1 MSVAKIAADRA
12 ENAGGA
18 NGANSAVGSAG
29 ADSAAG
35 ADSSAGA
42 DGATGA
48 ASGGEKVIDYKS
60 TINLP
65 QTEFPMKADLARRE
79 PGQLARWAEMRIYE
93 RIREVSRGRPMFVL
107 HDGPPYANGVIH
119 LGHAVNKILKDIV
132 VKSHTMDGKDAPYI
146 PGWDCHGLPIE
157 LAVEK
162 KHGKP
167 GQKLDAVAFRAAC
180 RAFAS
185 AQVDAQRADFKRL
198 GVFGDWERPY
208 LTMDPRYEAQ
218 QIRALGKIIA
228 NGHLYRGA
236 KPVHWCLD
244 CRSALAEAEVEYED
258 KNSRAIDVA
267 FRVVDLE
274 DFARRTG
281 IEAAGMEAARLGG
294 GVSVVIWTTTP
305 WTLPANEAVAVNAE
319 LRYVAVLVERAGA
332 PEVLVLAAALMDA
345 SLERFGVTLL
355 AVLGE
360 FDGRVLEGVQLAHP
374 WLPKQV
380 PMILGEHVTL
390 EAGTGAVHTAP
401 AHGQEDYVV
410 GVRYGLPL
418 VNPVGP
424 DGRFVAGTPLVEGVR
439 VADAEAIVM
448 AQLESTG
455 ALLHQRP
462 LRHSYP
468 HCWRHKTPL
477 IFRATPQWFISM
489 EQRELR
495 EQTLRDIPQVQWT
508 PSWGQQRMT
517 SMIETRP
524 DWCVSRQRIW
534 GLPLALFLHKETATL
549 HPRTQELL
557 LEVAARVEKGGIDA
571 WFALDPAELLGADAA
586 QYDKLTDVMDVW
598 ADSGLSFEC
607 VAAIR
612 DDFHAPVDLYL
623 EGSDQHRGWFHSGL
637 LMSEAL
643 YARAPY
649 RGVLTHG
656 FTVDDK
662 GRKMSK
668 SLGNGIEPQDIMKTL
683 GADMLRLWIAATDYS
698 NEMSLSQE
706 ILKRMSDSYRRMRNT
721 MRFLLGNLH
730 DFEPGDVASGDALA
744 PSGVGAL
751 AVSEMVALDRWAL
764 ARTQQLQGEIE
775 TAYRDYAFHL
785 IYQKVHNFCVVDLG
799 GFYLDILKDRLY
811 TTPAGSHARRSA
823 QNAMWHIAESMV
835 RWLAPILSFTAE
847 ELWGHL
853 RGERPESVF
862 LATWHA
868 LPSLPVETID
878 WPALIA
884 LRGDVSRE
892 LERLRIAGEIGAP
905 LDAELDVWCDAVH
918 YPRLSALG
926 AELRFLMI
934 TSEARVHLGTAPPD
948 AVAAAAFGGAAAE
961 TADARA
967 PVAAGVWIRVKP
979 SEHAKC
985 IRCWHHRPDVGA
997 VAEHPAI
1004 CGRCV
1009 SNLALPGETRRFS

>member
-1 MSVAKIAADRA
+1 MSEPV
-12 ENAGGA
+12 
-18 NGANSAVGSAG
+18 V
-29 ADSAAG
+29 
-35 ADSSAGA
+35 
-42 DGATGA
+42 
-48 ASGGEKVIDYKS
+48 DYKT

-65 QTEFPMKADLARRE
+65 QTDFPMKADLARRE
-79 PGQLARWAEMRIYE
+79 PAQLAKWENQRIYE
-93 RIREVSRGRPMFVL
+93 RIREVSRGRPAFVL

-162 KHGKP
+162 KHGRP
-167 GQKLDAVAFRAAC
+167 GGKLDAVAFRAAC
-180 RAFAS
+180 RTFAA

-198 GVFGDWERPY
+198 GVFGDWEHPY

-267 FRVVDLE
+267 FRVVE
-274 DFARRTG
+274 PADFARRTG
-281 IEAAGMEAARLGG
+281 IDPARLGKA
-294 GVSVVIWTTTP
+294 VAVVIWTTTP
-305 WTLPANEAVAVNAE
+305 WTLPANEAVAVNEAF
-319 LRYVAVLVERAGA
+319 RYVAVAVDRAGA
-332 PEVLVLAAALMDA
+332 REVLVLAADLKDA
-345 SLERFGVTLL
+345 SLERFGLPAL
-355 AVLGE
+355 ELLGE
-360 FDGRVLEGVQLAHP
+360 FDGKVLEGVTLAHP
-374 WLPKQV
+374 WLPKTV
-380 PMILGEHVTL
+380 PVILGEHVTL

-401 AHGQEDYVV
+401 AHGQEDYIV
-410 GVRYGLPL
+410 GARYNLPL
-418 VNPVGP
+418 VNPVGN
-424 DGRFVAGTPLVEGVR
+424 DGRFVAGTPLVAGLKVWDADGV
-439 VADAEAIVM
+439 VIQ
-448 AQLESTG
+448 QLEETG

-489 EQRELR
+489 DQAGLR
-495 EQTLRDIPQVQWT
+495 QHALADIRQVQWT
-508 PSWGQQRMT
+508 PAWGEQRMT
-517 SMIETRP
+517 SMIATRP
-524 DWCVSRQRIW
+524 DWCISRQRLW
-534 GLPLALFLHKETATL
+534 GLPLALFAHKVTGAL

-557 LEVAARVEKGGIDA
+557 LQVAARVENDGIDA
-571 WFALDPAELLGADAA
+571 WFALDPVELMGDEAAD
-586 QYDKLTDVMDVW
+586 YEKLTDVMDVW

-607 VAAIR
+607 LAAIR

-623 EGSDQHRGWFHSGL
+623 EGSDQHRGWFHSSL

-721 MRFLLGNLH
+721 LRFLVGNLS
-730 DFEPGDVASGDALA
+730 DFDPNDAPPVAEL
-744 PSGVGAL
+744 
-751 AVSEMVALDRWAL
+751 VAIDRWAISR
-764 ARTQQLQGEIE
+764 ARELHQQIAE
-775 TAYRDYAFHL
+775 AYRDYSFHL

-811 TTPAGSHARRSA
+811 TTPAASVARRSA
-823 QNAMWHIAESMV
+823 QSAMWHIAESMV

-853 RGERPESVF
+853 QGDRPESVF
-862 LATWHA
+862 LTTWHE
-868 LPSLPVETID
+868 LPEPLADDID
-878 WPALIA
+878 WNALIA
-884 LRGDVSRE
+884 LRGDVARE
-892 LERLRIAGEIGAP
+892 LEQLRIAGEIGAP
-905 LDAELDVWCDAVH
+905 LDAELDVWCSPEQ
-918 YPRLSALG
+918 YPTLSALG
-926 AELRFLMI
+926 AELRFMMI
-934 TSEARVHLGTAPPD
+934 TSEARVHPWQAAIGSGAAGPPD
-948 AVAAAAFGGAAAE
+948 SVPATGIEGS
-961 TADARA
+961 
-967 PVAAGVWIRVKP
+967 GVWIQVRP
-979 SEHAKC
+979 SAHTKC
-985 IRCWHHRPDVGA
+985 IRCWHHRPDVG
-997 VAEHPAI
+997 VSPEHPEL

-1009 SNLALPGETRRFS
+1009 GNLTLPGETRRYS